1 MNRPGRFLARTRF
14 GVRAFVVL
22 TAVLLFAII
31 TVTAFT
37 QKSAPA
43 GGPEAAVGV
52 EEFKD
57 GSIKEAPGA
66 TDQKSISPN
75 AITASIYPFT
85 SSTGALLEDMSS
97 GTTTMI
103 APNMDDGNS
112 PLFDVGFEF
121 WFDGT
126 RFTQFSTSSN
136 GLMRLGATVVS
147 GAAFTNDLA
156 SAANAPQIA
165 PYWDMD
171 TAGRPDDSARS
182 MT

>member
-1 MNRPGRFLARTRF
+1 MKRPERFLARTRF

-57 GSIKEAPGA
+57 GCIKEAPGA

-103 APNMDDGNS
+103 APNMKGI
-112 PLFDVGFEF
+112 
-121 WFDGT
+121 GT
-126 RFTQFSTSSN
+126 VTRKTITSIFIASTPIQN
-136 GLMRLGATVVS
+136 AS
-147 GAAFTNDLA
+147 GG
-156 SAANAPQIA
+156 S
-165 PYWDMD
+165 
-171 TAGRPDDSARS
+171 
-182 MT
+182 